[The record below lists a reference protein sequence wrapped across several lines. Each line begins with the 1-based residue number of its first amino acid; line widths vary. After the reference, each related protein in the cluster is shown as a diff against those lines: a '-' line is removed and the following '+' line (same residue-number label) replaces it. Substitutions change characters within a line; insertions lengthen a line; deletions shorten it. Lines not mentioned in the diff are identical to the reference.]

1 MKPVYRHYGWESSYF
16 TVKSRACLR
25 YKPVPAEEIVPDRNC
40 LQKFIVGRVGR
51 VVMPILVTPDDQ
63 TIQDTSLIID
73 HLEAAFPEPAVI
85 PDTPRQRLFS
95 YIMETFCDE
104 WLLLPA
110 MHYRWNFP
118 AWNRRYILHEFGSSL
133 LPKWPPFVQR
143 FAGRQVARKMSGYLP
158 RLGITPATEDAIE
171 RWTIRLLDH
180 LDQHF
185 SHSEFLLGRRPS
197 LGDFAL
203 FGPLYAHLYR
213 DPYPGRLVR
222 ERESLTRWILQMQ
235 WPQAGAGGFY
245 AGDRVPETLD
255 PLLELYFTEVFPVLR
270 ATAERV
276 ADWLDANPENERVKM
291 DLGMHDFTIAGV
303 AEKRTCFAYSQW
315 MLQRPL
321 DCYRSITG
329 EDRVAVDA
337 WLERVGGLEA
347 MGYAPRRRVKLEKF
361 RLFRE

>member
-1 MKPVYRHYGWESSYF
+1 MKPVYRHYGWECSYY

-25 YKPVPAEEIVPDRNC
+25 YKPAPAEEVVPDRRC
-40 LQKFIVGRVGR
+40 LQKFIHGRVGR
-51 VVMPILVTPDDQ
+51 AVMPILVTPDDR

-73 HLEAAFPEPAVI
+73 HLEAEFPEPAVI
-85 PDTPRQRLFS
+85 PATPCQRLFS

-104 WLLLPA
+104 WLLIPA

-133 LPKWPPFVQR
+133 LPGWPPILQR
-143 FAGRQVARKMSGYLP
+143 LAGRQVARKMSGYLP
-158 RLGITPATEDAIE
+158 RLGITPATEDAIQ
-171 RWTIRLLDH
+171 RWTIRLLDV
-180 LDQHF
+180 LERHF
-185 SHSEFLLGRRPS
+185 SRSEFLLGKRPS

-235 WPQAGAGGFY
+235 WPQASGNGFY
-245 AGDRVPETLD
+245 AGDRVPDTLD
-255 PLLELYFTEVFPVLR
+255 PLVHMFFDEVFPVLR
-270 ATAERV
+270 DSAERV
-276 ADWLDANPENERVKM
+276 ADWLDKNPDSARVRM
-291 DLGMHDFTIAGV
+291 DLGLHDFSIGGV

-321 DCYRSITG
+321 DCYRTLTG
-329 EDRVAVDA
+329 EDRQRADEWLECFDAVDA
-337 WLERVGGLEA
+337 MQFE
-347 MGYAPRRRVKLEKF
+347 PRRRVKLENF